1 MKQEPRTESV
11 QLSPVPF
18 PPGMEKDLEGVEYLL
33 ETGEVLY
40 SCPTAPDY
48 FVSDNRL
55 ADGPLTTPHI
65 YRAVTREDGLVF
77 CRDDTAN
84 IPSPY
89 EMQGPELPI
98 QQEGVPYG
106 LFHPRIEPGYIL
118 KNGIALLECE
128 KDAYGNYKG
137 GAGIDGMFL
146 QTGQLFAPVK
156 DEGGTLLSFR
166 EVQERPELRE
176 NYLRIAEL
184 ETEQNYNQID
194 GIINNEPPRVNQ
206 EYVILESVEVGNK
219 EFVLAENPR
228 APQPFVT
235 WMRNMDNDRE
245 RGGENFFW
253 GYYFTDRDAAQKNFV
268 SRVEDEREYLA
279 QHSPSLLERRKRG
292 QAEVAKRPGR
302 DAPEKPR
309 GETER

>member
-55 ADGPLTTPHI
+55 ADGSLTTPHI

-146 QTGQLFAPVK
+146 QTGQLFA
-156 DEGGTLLSFR
+156 D
-166 EVQERPELRE
+166 
-176 NYLRIAEL
+176 
-184 ETEQNYNQID
+184 
-194 GIINNEPPRVNQ
+194 
-206 EYVILESVEVGNK
+206 
-219 EFVLAENPR
+219 R
-228 APQPFVT
+228 AAFCS
-235 WMRNMDNDRE
+235 
-245 RGGENFFW
+245 G
-253 GYYFTDRDAAQKNFV
+253 
-268 SRVEDEREYLA
+268 
-279 QHSPSLLERRKRG
+279 
-292 QAEVAKRPGR
+292 
-302 DAPEKPR
+302 
-309 GETER
+309 

>member
-1 MKQEPRTESV
+1 M
-11 QLSPVPF
+11 
-18 PPGMEKDLEGVEYLL
+18 
-33 ETGEVLY
+33 TG
-40 SCPTAPDY
+40 D
-48 FVSDNRL
+48 
-55 ADGPLTTPHI
+55 
-65 YRAVTREDGLVF
+65 DGLVF

-146 QTGQLFAPVK
+146 QTGRLFAPVK
-156 DEGGTLLSFR
+156 DEGGPLLSFR

-176 NYLRIAEL
+176 NYLRVAEL

-206 EYVILESVEVGNK
+206 GYVILESAEVGNK

-279 QHSPSLLERRKRG
+279 QRSPSLLEHLKRG
-292 QAEVAKRPGR
+292 KEEAAKHPGR
-302 DAPEKPR
+302 NAPEKPR
-309 GETER
+309 GGMER